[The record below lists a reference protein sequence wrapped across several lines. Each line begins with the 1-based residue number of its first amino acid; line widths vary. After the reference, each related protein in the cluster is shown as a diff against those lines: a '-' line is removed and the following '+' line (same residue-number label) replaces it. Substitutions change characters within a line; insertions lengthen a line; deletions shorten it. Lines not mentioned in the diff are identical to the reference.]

1 MLKIFIGFLLTIMFT
16 SSVLSANNAI
26 EARVDQ
32 IAKGASSK
40 IRAEIRRTLYSQ
52 MRVVEKAK
60 IRHRKLEEAER
71 NEALT
76 KRTERLKAQKAQRV
90 RYLKKRK
97 YTKRQNEQHQSLTI
111 PKAVDKLSYYD
122 SNLLAKID
130 LSSQRMHVYL
140 KGDLLYSWKVS
151 TGRKGYYTPTGNYKP
166 KRMTKMHYSRKY
178 HNSAM
183 PYSVFFRGGY
193 AIHGTKSVKKL
204 GRKASHGCI
213 RLRTANAK
221 KLYALIKKVGK
232 SNSKISI
239 VH

>member
-1 MLKIFIGFLLTIMFT
+1 MLKILMGFLITLMFT
-16 SSVLSANNAI
+16 HSMLSANNAI
-26 EARVDQ
+26 EARVNQ
-32 IAKGASSK
+32 IAKGASAK
-40 IRAEIRRTLYSQ
+40 IKAEIRRTLYSQ

-60 IRHRKLEEAER
+60 IRHRRLEEAER
-71 NEALT
+71 NYTRIRKE
-76 KRTERLKAQKAQRV
+76 ERQKAQRV
-90 RYLKKRK
+90 RYAKRQRHRKNLKKQEHISTPETAK
-97 YTKRQNEQHQSLTI
+97 
-111 PKAVDKLSYYD
+111 KLNYYD
-122 SNLLAKID
+122 SNLLAKVD

-232 SNSKISI
+232 ANSKISI

>member
-32 IAKGASSK
+32 IAKGASAK

-52 MRVVEKAK
+52 MRVVERAK
-60 IRHRKLEEAER
+60 IRHRRLEEAER
-71 NEALT
+71 NG
-76 KRTERLKAQKAQRV
+76 ERAKQKERQKAQRL
-90 RYLKKRK
+90 RYA
-97 YTKRQNEQHQSLTI
+97 KRQKHRRSSKKQERISTHEAVKKLT
-111 PKAVDKLSYYD
+111 YYD

-130 LSSQRMHVYL
+130 LSLQRMYVYL

-178 HNSAM
+178 HNAAM

-193 AIHGTKSVKKL
+193 AIHGTNSVKNL
-204 GRKASHGCI
+204 GKKASHGCI
-213 RLRTANAK
+213 RLKTANAK

-232 SNSKISI
+232 SNSKIKI